1 MIDIQITAGVGGAI
15 DALLDLGVGLKEAA
29 RGMLNAA
36 AIGARKRVQSR
47 MNNYIGAGNGWLKRH
62 VYQFRRSE
70 AHYVVAA
77 PQYKAEILETGGTI
91 NTKKKKYLTFKVN
104 GEWRKAKSVTI
115 TPRHWFSNSLN
126 GYENEPEYQ
135 LAIEK
140 AINKITDKFN
150 RDRGVS

>member
-1 MIDIQITAGVGGAI
+1 VIQIDAKVDVHGAV
-15 DALLDLGVGLKEAA
+15 DALVELGVDAGKAA
-29 RGMLNAA
+29 RGVLG
-36 AIGARKRVQSR
+36 AIAKAVQKRVRNR
-47 MNNYIGAGNGWLKRH
+47 MGAYLGHHTGWLKRH

>member
-62 VYQFRRSE
+62 VYSRRRSE
-70 AHYVVAA
+70 THFVVAA
-77 PQYKAEILETGGTI
+77 PRFIAEILDRGGVI
-91 NTKKKKYLTFKVN
+91 NAKKRKYLTFKVN
-104 GEWRKAKSVTI
+104 GEWRRAKSVTI
-115 TPRHWFSNSLN
+115 PARRWFTNSIE
-126 GYENEPEYQ
+126 GYDNSPEFQ
-135 LAIEK
+135 AALDKGTAK
-140 AINKITDKFN
+140 VLKKFN
-150 RDRGVS
+150 EGRA